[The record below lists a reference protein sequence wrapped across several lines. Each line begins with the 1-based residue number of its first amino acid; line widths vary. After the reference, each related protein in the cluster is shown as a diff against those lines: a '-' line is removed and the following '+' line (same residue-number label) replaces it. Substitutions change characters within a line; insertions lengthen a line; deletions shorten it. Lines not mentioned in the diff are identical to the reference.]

1 MPASSG
7 LLSRQGCD
15 ISLACWVPGIGRPHA
30 GPASAT
36 RRHLALLV
44 VFALGL
50 LTLGVGPAL
59 AQPLACGA
67 VVTQDTT
74 LANDLLDG
82 PGNGLVMGADGITV
96 DLNGHTISGQ
106 IIPGSP
112 GQVGIDNRGHDDVT
126 IRNGHGQVLRPGRG
140 PSRPDRPEP
149 GREPD
154 HGPLPRVRAI
164 LLESGGSA
172 NRFTGNRVDRAGT
185 VGIGIQGATAASR
198 DNVVSGNVSNAA
210 NVAGIALRSGAITGT
225 LIEGNTAT
233 GAQDQEQ
240 WGAGIVVSDDGAA
253 NILRTVVRSNRKNGS
268 TASSVATHLHVLTGR
283 SDSQCCCVGAVS
295 SRSVPP
301 SPVVRLLAS
310 TQCGTRGERVWLA
323 DRGCVAKMAGRPETS
338 SAQPARLRSPPN
350 ELRNVL
356 SFV

>member
-1 MPASSG
+1 M
-7 LLSRQGCD
+7 
-15 ISLACWVPGIGRPHA
+15 
-30 GPASAT
+30 
-36 RRHLALLV
+36 
-44 VFALGL
+44 
-50 LTLGVGPAL
+50 
-59 AQPLACGA
+59 
-67 VVTQDTT
+67 
-74 LANDLLDG
+74 DLL
-82 PGNGLVMGADGITV
+82 
-96 DLNGHTISGQ
+96 
-106 IIPGSP
+106 
-112 GQVGIDNRGHDDVT
+112 
-126 IRNGHGQVLRPGRG
+126 
-140 PSRPDRPEP
+140 
-149 GREPD
+149 REF
-154 HGPLPRVRAI
+154 AI

-172 NRFTGNRVDRAGT
+172 NRFTGNRVDRPGT

-210 NVAGIALRSGAITGT
+210 NMAGIALRSGAITGT
-225 LIEGNTAT
+225 LIEGNT

-268 TASSVATHLHVLTGR
+268 TASSVATHLHVLTGK
-283 SDSQCCCVGAVS
+283 SDSQRCCVGAVS